1 MRPDEIARRRLTAQG
16 VAGPAAST
24 VAEVASSQ
32 LATQAQDL
40 LGAEWALGL
49 RSSTGESDV
58 AAALVDG
65 SVVRSWPMRG
75 TLMIMARADARWLT
89 ELLAPRAFSAAASV
103 WRRDGMVQEDFDRA
117 ADVVRDVL
125 SGGRALGRPALLA
138 EIGAAGV
145 DTGGGRG
152 SHLLRRLAGE
162 ALIVFGPPRGTQQ
175 TFALLDEWAPG
186 AVRYER
192 DDALVI
198 LATRYVA
205 AHAPATVHDLAWWS
219 GLTLTDAR
227 RAVVLAG
234 EAVEQDAD
242 GLLVAPG
249 GAAQPPRRGD
259 VRLLP
264 SFDEILLGYRD
275 RAASLAP
282 DDFARVVPHSN
293 GLFAPTLVI
302 DGVVSGVWRRTL
314 AGSGG
319 VHIDVE
325 PFVELSDVVRHA
337 VEHRAAEYGRYLG
350 RETTVALAD

>member
-1 MRPDEIARRRLTAQG
+1 MRPDEIARRRLTAQRIIG
-16 VAGPAAST
+16 AGTST
-24 VAEVASSQ
+24 VTEVASSQ

-49 RSSTGESDV
+49 RSGTGESDV
-58 AAALVDG
+58 ASALDDG

-125 SGGRALGRPALLA
+125 SGGQALGRPALLA
-138 EIGAAGV
+138 AIERAGV
-145 DTGGGRG
+145 ETGRGRG
-152 SHLLRRLAGE
+152 SHLLRQLAGE
-162 ALIVFGPPRGTQQ
+162 TLIVFGPPQGTRQ
-175 TFALLDEWAPG
+175 TFALLDEWAPE

-192 DDALVI
+192 DDALRI
-198 LATRYVA
+198 LASRYVGG
-205 AHAPATVHDLAWWS
+205 HAPTTVHDLAWWS
-219 GLTLTDAR
+219 GLTLTETR
-227 RAVVLAG
+227 RAVALAG
-234 EAVEQDAD
+234 DAVEQDAE
-242 GLLVAPG
+242 GLLVPPG

-264 SFDEILLGYRD
+264 PFDEILLGYRD

-282 DDFARVVPHSN
+282 EHFGRVVPYSN

-302 DGVVSGVWRRTL
+302 DGVVSGIWRRTL

-319 VHIDVE
+319 VQIDVE
-325 PFVELSDVVRHA
+325 PFAELSTAARRA
-337 VEHRAAEYGRYLG
+337 VERRAAEYGRYLG
-350 RETTVALAD
+350 REATLTVAG